1 MSWNDRLYMYAQ
13 ERGGEYFGGMAGT
26 WMESEFGS
34 DGVLLLE
41 YRGQPMVVRCDT
53 YQSRYSYTNTARVLL
68 RCELERDYTL
78 SISAKGAVFKGLNTV
93 LGGLDK
99 GAELLNRDVD
109 LYRDYGFPEVTAGRK
124 IKTSDPEFTQM
135 VLRDLE
141 LRNVLQANPG
151 FQLRVRKC
159 APECVSDSR
168 HLILA
173 KCEMGS
179 STSLEP
185 YQWDI
190 EDVDRDYLTPEQQ
203 LAALKGGN
211 FPQKLDA
218 LIALA
223 QAAHGAVTAWRMP
236 VKTGEKD

>member
-53 YQSRYSYTNTARVLL
+53 HQSRYSYTNTARVLL

-141 LRNVLQANPG
+141 LRKVLLANSR
-151 FQLRVRKC
+151 FQLQVRRS
-159 APECVSDSR
+159 APGCVKDPR

-173 KCEMGS
+173 KCEMGATMS
-179 STSLEP
+179 SGPDE
-185 YQWDI
+185 WDI
-190 EDVDRDYLTPEQQ
+190 EDIETGYLSPEEE
-203 LAALKGGN
+203 LAAMKAGN
-211 FPQKLDA
+211 FSEKLDA